1 MPPSVDV
8 RIRALRR
15 RLRPVRRA
23 VVAAR
28 RELRGSAP
36 STPPPAK
43 SHRPRAPIE
52 AATPPGGDRP
62 IAKDP
67 TMPRHEVRRAA
78 AFATA
83 DRAGR
88 ILEIGPAHNGTFP
101 RRDGFR
107 TTIVDYLDRDGLVEK
122 YAEFPQYS
130 PDDIEDV
137 DYVLAPG
144 AELAST
150 IPERFDL
157 VFASHVIEHTTSLVH
172 FLRSCTELLAPGGT
186 IALVIPDKR
195 WCFDRFRE
203 RASLSRIIDAAERP
217 PDVHTRGALAEFTL
231 YTVRKGNS
239 SAWNPDHRGK
249 FAPTHDLAAVR
260 SVLHRAEDGAYI
272 DMHNWVFTPNHFRLL
287 LHDLHALGYLTVRES
302 FFRNTVGHEFFL
314 NLTVDG
320 PGPDLDRRALLRL
333 SDLEHAP
340 VERVR
345 FEGEPGSPSQ
355 AP

>member
-1 MPPSVDV
+1 M
-8 RIRALRR
+8 
-15 RLRPVRRA
+15 
-23 VVAAR
+23 AAR
-28 RELRGSAP
+28 RELTNPAP
-36 STPPPAK
+36 KPTPAARPKP
-43 SHRPRAPIE
+43 PRAPLE
-52 AATPPGGDRP
+52 AATPPNGDRP

-67 TMPRHEVRRAA
+67 ELPRHEVRRAA

-83 DRAGR
+83 DPKGR

-107 TTIVDYLDRDGLVEK
+107 TTIVDYLDRAGLVEK

-144 AELAST
+144 ADLAST

-186 IALVIPDKR
+186 IALVVPDKR

-203 RASLSRIIDAAERP
+203 RTSLARLVDAAESP
-217 PDVHTRGALAEFTL
+217 PGVHTKGSLAEFTM

-239 SAWNPDHRGK
+239 SAWNPDHRGQ
-249 FAPTHDLAAVR
+249 FAPTHHLAATQ
-260 SVLHRAEDGAYI
+260 SVLQRSADGAYI
-272 DMHNWVFTPNHFRLL
+272 DMHNWVFTPNHLRLL
-287 LHDLHALGYLTVRES
+287 LHDLHDLGYLPLRES
-302 FFRNTVGHEFFL
+302 YFRNTVGHEFFL
-314 NLTVDG
+314 NLTADG
-320 PGPDLDRRALLRL
+320 PGPGLDRTTLLRL
-333 SDLEHAP
+333 ADAERTP
-340 VERVR
+340 PERVR
-345 FEGEPGSPSQ
+345 FEGDQ
-355 AP
+355 